1 MNLTLN
7 IPEPLLRQ
15 LEAVCDDV
23 PRAVLEGFAAQ
34 AYRTGTLSRA
44 EVGQLLEHGSIWQT
58 EAFLSTHDAW
68 PAPSL
73 DEVVED
79 ICTLRNAP
87 VP

>member
-44 EVGQLLEHGSIWQT
+44 QVGQLLEHGSIW
-58 EAFLSTHDAW
+58 
-68 PAPSL
+68 
-73 DEVVED
+73 
-79 ICTLRNAP
+79 
-87 VP
+87 